1 MANATASLQA
11 AAAATGDIP
20 ILGTSITVYNVALSI
35 PDEEW
40 TGSTGTNISGTSDLA
55 PLDQQ
60 AAMFA
65 ELLPDV
71 KTVGLLYCSAE
82 PNSVY
87 QVDTVKAAL
96 EEAGVTCNV
105 YTFADSNDL
114 ASITTTAAAEC
125 EALYV
130 PTDNTAASNTEIIN
144 NICEPAG
151 IPIIAGEEGICE
163 GCGIA
168 TLSISYYDIGY
179 KTGEMAYE
187 ILVNGADVS
196 TMPIEFAPQFVKK
209 YVPSRCEAL
218 GITVPDGYEAIEEE
232 AETET
237 EAETEA

>member
-114 ASITTTAAAEC
+114 ASITTTAAAE
-125 EALYV
+125 
-130 PTDNTAASNTEIIN
+130 
-144 NICEPAG
+144 
-151 IPIIAGEEGICE
+151 
-163 GCGIA
+163 
-168 TLSISYYDIGY
+168 LSLIHI
-179 KTGEMAYE
+179 
-187 ILVNGADVS
+187 
-196 TMPIEFAPQFVKK
+196 
-209 YVPSRCEAL
+209 
-218 GITVPDGYEAIEEE
+218 
-232 AETET
+232 
-237 EAETEA
+237 